1 MERSIFR
8 LICSAILIFSISQT
22 SKIHA
27 QEQDF
32 LRSIKVHVWAE
43 LDAYPGLKEA
53 QDTSSGQWDY
63 SISRIKT
70 ITPFLMDGMVYGWNF
85 SYTPYDK
92 QRNVKEILEITP
104 INKLSE
110 KEGKIIYEKPWIQD
124 NKLHC
129 WATFDR
135 SEELQWIF
143 KKWTS
148 INTEKIQGR
157 GKGKIS
163 NGFDGITEG
172 AKNALKDAIRS
183 HYRALEKNK
192 PKEICGKVIIRREPK
207 IGIVEGQYMVELDF
221 FLETDR
227 IIKYAIY

>member
-1 MERSIFR
+1 MEKR
-8 LICSAILIFSISQT
+8 LLRLTFSFFILFSLFGQRFLY
-22 SKIHA
+22 A
-27 QEQDF
+27 QEISF
-32 LRSIKVHVWAE
+32 LHSIKVHVWAE
-43 LDAYPGLKEA
+43 LDAYPGLAEA

-63 SISRIKT
+63 PVNRIREV
-70 ITPFLMDGMVYGWNF
+70 TPFLINGMVYGWNF

-92 QRNVKEILEITP
+92 QRTVKEILEITP
-104 INKLSE
+104 ISELSA
-110 KEGKIIYEKPWIQD
+110 KDGKIVYEKPWIQD

-129 WATFDR
+129 WATFER
-135 SEELQWIF
+135 SQELQWLF
-143 KKWTS
+143 QKWTS

-163 NGFDGITEG
+163 QGFDGITD
-172 AKNALKDAIRS
+172 AARNALKEAIRS

-192 PKEICGKVIIRREPK
+192 PKEICGKVIIRREPR
-207 IGIVEGQYMVELDF
+207 IGIAEGQYMVELDF